1 MKPPAKAWDSISPL
15 AAQNNNMNANFAN
28 GTNNL
33 NLDFQ
38 NSNFERRSRRLNTN
52 LARTGP
58 EAAPKASEK
67 ASETAKPAE

>member
-1 MKPPAKAWDSISPL
+1 M
-15 AAQNNNMNANFAN
+15 AAQNNNMNANFSA
-28 GTNNL
+28 GGENNL

-58 EAAPKASEK
+58 EAAPVVASEK
-67 ASETAKPAE
+67 VVSEPAKTIE